1 MELTEFT
8 ERKNRKK
15 TAKLRLLQPA
25 LPFLALPLLAASA
38 LGQTTGVS
46 NPDQLNDTDAGTP
59 PRQTLHYV
67 KPSSADPVSGAPI
80 VQAPAQAAG
89 ASAEAQSYP
98 ATGPAPEVSFP
109 ATGPVTVTVT
119 QAASQPAQPAPALI
133 VRQPDPNTGYAP
145 AQTAYVQ
152 PAPLA
157 SAGDDSGI
165 VTAAPTV
172 PFQLGSG
179 TVLKARLDQA
189 FSTETTTVGT
199 AFSAQLLADAGHSGE
214 VLLPAG
220 SVIHGHVTAVH
231 GGRRI
236 GGPAS
241 IRLQPQTVTLPDGT
255 TYPLLATVSGVE
267 GDLDGH
273 VTDEG
278 AIQPNGHPKQTAE
291 ALGLTTGAA
300 AVTGAVIGGGVG
312 AVVGAGIGVGVGT
325 VVWLRQDQ
333 QEHLP
338 SGTTLY
344 LRLDE
349 PLQLNPR

>member
-1 MELTEFT
+1 MELIEFT
-8 ERKNRKK
+8 ARNSMKK
-15 TAKLRLLQPA
+15 TAKFRILQPV

-46 NPDQLNDTDAGTP
+46 NPDQLNDTDAGAP

-67 KPSSADPVSGAPI
+67 KPANADSTAPVAQTS
-80 VQAPAQAAG
+80 APAV
-89 ASAEAQSYP
+89 STPEAQSYP
-98 ATGPAPEVSFP
+98 ATGPASEVSFP
-109 ATGPVTVTVT
+109 ATGPVTVTVAAT
-119 QAASQPAQPAPALI
+119 QSAQPAPALI
-133 VRQPDPNTGYAP
+133 VRQPEPNP

-152 PAPLA
+152 PEHLAPA
-157 SAGDDSGI
+157 NDDSGI
-165 VTAAPTV
+165 VMAAPDV

-179 TVLKARLDQA
+179 TVLKARLDQQ

-199 AFSAQLLADAGHSGE
+199 AFTAQLLADAGHSGE

-220 SVIHGHVTAVH
+220 SVIHGRVTAVH
-231 GGRRI
+231 GGKRI

-241 IRLQPQTVTLPDGT
+241 LRLQPQSVTLPDGA
-255 TYPLLATVSGVE
+255 TYPLLATVSGVD

-291 ALGLTTGAA
+291 ALGLTTAA
-300 AVTGAVIGGGVG
+300 ATVTGAVIGGGVG

-325 VVWLRQDQ
+325 IVWLKQDQ

-344 LRLDE
+344 FSLDE
-349 PLQLNPR
+349 PLQLSPRQ